1 MDLSII
7 QNTLNAD
14 CTSNLIMVTIGWH
27 SLLLD
32 MEVCHCADD
41 PVLLWAPPKSVQV
54 FSASDDYK
62 GAVNIEQ
69 SVN

>member
-1 MDLSII
+1 MDPSIN

-14 CTSNLIMVTIGWH
+14 CTSIYLIIVTIGWH

-32 MEVCHCADD
+32 MEVCHCSND
-41 PVLLWAPPKSVQV
+41 PVLFWAPPKSVQV

-62 GAVNIEQ
+62 GAVNI
-69 SVN
+69 